1 MKLIDV
7 VNSLQLKTVVPAVDE
22 SLEVTGG
29 YASDMLSNAMGQA
42 QPGQLWVT
50 MQGHPNV
57 AAVASLLSLAGVIVA
72 GGSTVESETLAK
84 AKANGVAIYT
94 TALPVYQVCGK
105 LYVLGI
111 GEL

>member
-1 MKLIDV
+1 MKLIEV
-7 VNSLQLKTVVPAVDE
+7 VNSLQLTTAVPAVDDG
-22 SLEVTGG
+22 LEVTGG

-72 GGSTVESETLAK
+72 GDSTVEPETLAK
-84 AKANGVAIYT
+84 AKTNGVAIYT
-94 TALPVYQVCGK
+94 TTVPAYQVCGK
-105 LYVLGI
+105 LYALGI
-111 GEL
+111 GKL